1 MTVLLGRQCRIG
13 FMTILFLLYAL
24 GTSWGQK
31 VAKDYIE
38 KHKFTAMSLS
48 KESGIPASIILG
60 VSMIESGMGKSR
72 NCTLLHNYFGVK
84 GKNQLSKIPGA
95 PRSAYKQYPNPG
107 ASFKDFVRIVKSKK
121 YYPTLKGVSDYE
133 KWLIAMNQYGYASAK
148 GKWIAEIISVIKKYK
163 LDAIDREVLVFD
175 DDSFPIWGVDSTRRL
190 DMLEEI
196 QKGK

>member
-13 FMTILFLLYAL
+13 FMTILFLLFAV

-72 NCTLLHNYFGVK
+72 NCTLLHNYFAAN
-84 GKNQLSKIPGA
+84 GKNHPPKIPGA
-95 PRSAYKQYPNPG
+95 PRSAYKQ
-107 ASFKDFVRIVKSKK
+107 
-121 YYPTLKGVSDYE
+121 
-133 KWLIAMNQYGYASAK
+133 
-148 GKWIAEIISVIKKYK
+148 
-163 LDAIDREVLVFD
+163 
-175 DDSFPIWGVDSTRRL
+175 
-190 DMLEEI
+190 
-196 QKGK
+196 